1 MQKGGLG
8 SKMGLWDLLVC
19 PTPPHHP
26 PPSAC
31 AWFCQGRAAVSAMAP
46 GPRVC
51 GSAQAGDAEDISASS
66 LPPQCYCLG
75 LEGKGLPQYLGGK
88 GGLDQAV
95 LTSIQVPGGDT
106 CSG

>member
-1 MQKGGLG
+1 MPHT
-8 SKMGLWDLLVC
+8 SPP
-19 PTPPHHP
+19 PTPQCMCLVLPGKGC
-26 PPSAC
+26 SVC
-31 AWFCQGRAAVSAMAP
+31 RVAP

-75 LEGKGLPQYLGGK
+75 LEGKGLPQYLGGE

-95 LTSIQVPGGDT
+95 PTSIQVPGGDT